1 MNWQTAT
8 WQMCHKWPLSL
19 LISWFLKRT
28 IWLVSLINQ
37 ELFTRPKHLGLS
49 SVYWEEFED
58 TKMVIII
65 RKSKQDRQ
73 HNGQKKKDKRTSKAY
88 TYNCKY
94 NNKNPTL
101 VSFLVY
107 RTPCSWL
114 FDPQPMVYRIPYPW
128 CIEPQPMV
136 FWSPNQCILNPL
148 SMVYWTPNLWYFD
161 STTHD
166 ILTLYP
172 WYFDPYSWHVD
183 PHIHGMLTPTHGIL
197 TPYPWYIDTL
207 SMLYWPLPMV
217 C

>member
-1 MNWQTAT
+1 MIDLLIVDSAYTCIYRCSTIMNWQTVT

-65 RKSKQDRQ
+65 RKSKQDKQ

-88 TYNCKY
+88 TYNCKS

-107 RTPCSWL
+107 RTPCSL
-114 FDPQPMVYRIPYPW
+114 LIDPRPMKYRPSTYGI
-128 CIEPQPMV
+128 
-136 FWSPNQCILNPL
+136 SNPL
-148 SMVYWTPNLWYFD
+148 SMVYRTP
-161 STTHD
+161 THG
-166 ILTLYP
+166 ILIPQPMYIEPQTMVFWFHYP
-172 WYFDPYSWHVD
+172 WYFDPLPMVFWPLLMAYR
-183 PHIHGMLTPTHGIL
+183 P
-197 TPYPWYIDTL
+197 PYPWYVD
-207 SMLYWPLPMV
+207 PLPMV
-217 C
+217 F